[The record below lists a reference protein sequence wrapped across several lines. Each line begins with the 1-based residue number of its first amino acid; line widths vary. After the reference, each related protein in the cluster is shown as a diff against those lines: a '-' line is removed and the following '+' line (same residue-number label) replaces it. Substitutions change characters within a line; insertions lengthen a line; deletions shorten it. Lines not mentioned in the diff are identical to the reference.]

1 MGLFDELKKLTQP
14 QDDDSDFFEGADE
27 SFKPAPAAASS
38 AQLQFES
45 TFGEEPSSNPE
56 PARRPAKA
64 QGEGGSLFG
73 NLGVKKAAKPRTQRE
88 RLVNFGG
95 SETQVILFN
104 PKTFEEAGEL
114 VNHLNQSRSVVMT
127 LEGVPNDNARRLLD
141 FLSGAAYALGGRV
154 MRVSAQAYIIAPTNV
169 DLVGD
174 AVADFESAGLYF

>member
-73 NLGVKKAAKPRTQRE
+73 NLGVKKAAKPARAARELRRQRD
-88 RLVNFGG
+88 
-95 SETQVILFN
+95 
-104 PKTFEEAGEL
+104 AGHPL
-114 VNHLNQSRSVVMT
+114 QS
-127 LEGVPNDNARRLLD
+127 
-141 FLSGAAYALGGRV
+141 
-154 MRVSAQAYIIAPTNV
+154 Q
-169 DLVGD
+169 DL
-174 AVADFESAGLYF
+174 